1 MDVRMPDGTIITNVP
16 DTISQ
21 SELLKMVNNTKLS
34 TPDVFK
40 QTAQEQSGVQ
50 NFLAGVGGGM
60 TGLALGLGQRLGLVE
75 QEAIDDH
82 QKAMAGLRSTKSG
95 IAGDLVGTA
104 ATLAPSA
111 LIPGANTA
119 IGSAL
124 IGAGAGA
131 LNPTGK
137 GESVIDNMALG
148 GAGGWVGQKI
158 GNGIAKLLAGRASA
172 PAAASAASSGGNAS
186 ASSTVTGGVNARAS
200 GGGYTF
206 GSVGDD
212 VSAGLN
218 AAQRRAMDTGESL
231 GFKLTPGQAS
241 GSRSL
246 QQLEAKL
253 ESQPMTSGTF
263 NTIKSNNQTTLN
275 RIAAKAIGEDSATL
289 DSTVLQ
295 QAQDRIGSVYK
306 MVADKTPRRI
316 DPDEF
321 LNKLSAVEGDFEGLA
336 KIADNPLVNKFLN
349 YAAKGEATGAQL
361 QDLASKLGKAA
372 NNAMTSQGGDRQMGM
387 ALFAVK
393 DHVDDL
399 LESSLKGSTLDA
411 FKTARQQYRNLMLL
425 TQRSGVVNPSS
436 GNVQGGALAQMLQQK
451 DRPGFLFGKN
461 DSDLYNA
468 ARFAQAFRPIVGDS
482 GTATRMPLP
491 SPTDFMLSLP
501 FSIATKA
508 YTSAPVVNVSAMTAD
523 VARNGL
529 VPGVTAEWLRS
540 RLGPAGMVAGG
551 LLGQAQ

>member
-137 GESVIDNMALG
+137 GESVIDNMVLG

-451 DRPGFLFGKN
+451 DRHGFLFGKN

-523 VARNGL
+523 VERNGL

>member
-137 GESVIDNMALG
+137 GESVIDNMVLG

-451 DRPGFLFGKN
+451 DRHGFLFGKN

>member
-1 MDVRMPDGTIITNVP
+1 
-16 DTISQ
+16 
-21 SELLKMVNNTKLS
+21 
-34 TPDVFK
+34 
-40 QTAQEQSGVQ
+40 
-50 NFLAGVGGGM
+50 
-60 TGLALGLGQRLGLVE
+60 
-75 QEAIDDH
+75 
-82 QKAMAGLRSTKSG
+82 
-95 IAGDLVGTA
+95 
-104 ATLAPSA
+104 
-111 LIPGANTA
+111 
-119 IGSAL
+119 
-124 IGAGAGA
+124 
-131 LNPTGK
+131 
-137 GESVIDNMALG
+137 
-148 GAGGWVGQKI
+148 
-158 GNGIAKLLAGRASA
+158 
-172 PAAASAASSGGNAS
+172 
-186 ASSTVTGGVNARAS
+186 
-200 GGGYTF
+200 
-206 GSVGDD
+206 
-212 VSAGLN
+212 
-218 AAQRRAMDTGESL
+218 
-231 GFKLTPGQAS
+231 
-241 GSRSL
+241 
-246 QQLEAKL
+246 
-253 ESQPMTSGTF
+253 
-263 NTIKSNNQTTLN
+263 
-275 RIAAKAIGEDSATL
+275 
-289 DSTVLQ
+289 
-295 QAQDRIGSVYK
+295 
-306 MVADKTPRRI
+306 
-316 DPDEF
+316 
-321 LNKLSAVEGDFEGLA
+321 
-336 KIADNPLVNKFLN
+336 
-349 YAAKGEATGAQL
+349 
-361 QDLASKLGKAA
+361 
-372 NNAMTSQGGDRQMGM
+372 MTSQGGDRQMGM